1 MLRLCGFRVGSSLRN
16 SQLNPLHRYS
26 SSSSSYSA
34 LNTTA
39 GKMAFLGG
47 YEKKHKVTIVGSGNW
62 YVSGSIPASVFFKKK
77 KKDSNGFYS

>member
-1 MLRLCGFRVGSSLRN
+1 MLRLCGSRVGSFLRI
-16 SQLNPLHRYS
+16 SQLSSLHRYS
-26 SSSSSYSA
+26 SYSP

-62 YVSGSIPASVFFKKK
+62 YVSI
-77 KKDSNGFYS
+77 

>member
-1 MLRLCGFRVGSSLRN
+1 MFRLCGSRVSSFLRN
-16 SQLNPLHRYS
+16 SQLHLLRPYS
-26 SSSSSYSA
+26 SNSYSP

-62 YVSGSIPASVFFKKK
+62 YVSKPMPASIE
-77 KKDSNGFYS
+77 

>member
-1 MLRLCGFRVGSSLRN
+1 MLRLCGSRVSSFLRI

-26 SSSSSYSA
+26 SSYSP

-39 GKMAFLGG
+39 GKMASLGG

-62 YVSGSIPASVFFKKK
+62 YVSK
-77 KKDSNGFYS
+77 

>member
-1 MLRLCGFRVGSSLRN
+1 MLRLCGSRVSFFLRI

-26 SSSSSYSA
+26 SSSYSP

-62 YVSGSIPASVFFKKK
+62 YVSESIPASIKYF
-77 KKDSNGFYS
+77 